1 MDNEKEPLEIDG
13 KSSSDSG
20 AGAFVLGALLGVG
33 LALLLTPRT
42 GHEIQKRIKEKAKQ
56 LRESAKDSLEDG
68 GQTLETRI
76 DDLRDGIE
84 SQIRLVKDIVESS
97 KKVKEI
103 NDQGVGHLFEGLNQ
117 VEGGGYAPP
126 ESLRILGEMTVEEE
140 EEED

>member
-13 KSSSDSG
+13 KSSSGSG
-20 AGAFVLGALLGVG
+20 AGVFVLGALLGAG

-42 GHEIQKRIKEKAKQ
+42 GHEIQKRIKEKAAQ
-56 LRESAKDSLEDG
+56 LRESAKDNLAG
-68 GQTLETRI
+68 QGQTLETRI

-97 KKVKEI
+97 QKVKEM
-103 NDQGVGHLFEGLNQ
+103 NDRGAGHLFEGHKQ
-117 VEGGGYAPP
+117 VEGEGYAPP
-126 ESLRILGEMTVEEE
+126 ESLRISAEMTFE

>member
-13 KSSSDSG
+13 KSSSG
-20 AGAFVLGALLGVG
+20 AGAFVLGALLGAG

-42 GHEIQKRIKEKAKQ
+42 GHEIQKRIKEKAEQ
-56 LRESAKDSLEDG
+56 LRKSAKDNLAG
-68 GQTLETRI
+68 QGQTLETRI

-97 KKVKEI
+97 QKVKEM
-103 NDQGVGHLFEGLNQ
+103 NDRGGVGHLFEGHKQ
-117 VEGGGYAPP
+117 VECEGYAPP
-126 ESLRILGEMTVEEE
+126 ESLRISAEMTFE

>member
-13 KSSSDSG
+13 KSSSG
-20 AGAFVLGALLGVG
+20 AGAFVLGALLGAG

-42 GHEIQKRIKEKAKQ
+42 GHEIQKRIKEKAEQ
-56 LRESAKDSLEDG
+56 LGKSAKDNLAG
-68 GQTLETRI
+68 QGQTLETRI

-97 KKVKEI
+97 QKVKEM
-103 NDQGVGHLFEGLNQ
+103 NDRGVGHLFEGHKQ
-117 VEGGGYAPP
+117 VEGEGYAPP
-126 ESLRILGEMTVEEE
+126 ESLRISAEMTFE

>member
-13 KSSSDSG
+13 KSSSG
-20 AGAFVLGALLGVG
+20 AGAFVLGALLGAG

-42 GHEIQKRIKEKAKQ
+42 GHEIQKRIKEKAEQ
-56 LRESAKDSLEDG
+56 LRKSAKDNLAG
-68 GQTLETRI
+68 QGQTLETRI

-97 KKVKEI
+97 QKVKEM
-103 NDQGVGHLFEGLNQ
+103 NDRGVGHLFEGHKQ
-117 VEGGGYAPP
+117 VEGEGYAPP
-126 ESLRILGEMTVEEE
+126 ESLRISAEMTFE

>member
-13 KSSSDSG
+13 KSSSG
-20 AGAFVLGALLGVG
+20 AGAFVLGALLGAG

-42 GHEIQKRIKEKAKQ
+42 GHEIQKRIKEKAEQ
-56 LRESAKDSLEDG
+56 LGKSAKDNLAG
-68 GQTLETRI
+68 QGQTLETRI

-97 KKVKEI
+97 QKVKEM
-103 NDQGVGHLFEGLNQ
+103 NDRGVGHLFEGHNQ
-117 VEGGGYAPP
+117 MEGEGYAPP
-126 ESLRILGEMTVEEE
+126 ESLRISAEMTFE

>member
-13 KSSSDSG
+13 KSSSG
-20 AGAFVLGALLGVG
+20 AGAFVLGALLGAG

-42 GHEIQKRIKEKAKQ
+42 GHEIQKRIKEKAEQ
-56 LRESAKDSLEDG
+56 LRESAKDNLAG
-68 GQTLETRI
+68 QGQTLETRI

-97 KKVKEI
+97 QKVKEM
-103 NDQGVGHLFEGLNQ
+103 NDRGAGHLFEGHKQ
-117 VEGGGYAPP
+117 VEGEGYAPP
-126 ESLRILGEMTVEEE
+126 ESLRISAEMTFE